1 MSGATPARRVRAAL
15 FDMDGTLIDS
25 EVHTDTAVRVI
36 AERHGVAGFALPPT
50 ETRGRTWGHIANVMR
65 ARARIAAAPDA
76 LAAELLAY
84 WVEIAA
90 DVTPVPGSPAAVRE
104 AAAHMGLAVVSSSP
118 RAVIDSF
125 LGKLGVADCV
135 GTNARIGGDAVR
147 ASKPDPDGFLKGAA
161 ALGIAP
167 DDCLVF
173 EDSRAG
179 LEAARAAGMRSM
191 FIMCCAA
198 DIPDNRKLATASCT
212 DYTRLPPRF
221 WQSISEGALDFAGKV
236 YA

>member
-1 MSGATPARRVRAAL
+1 MSPVRAAL
-15 FDMDGTLIDS
+15 FDLDGTLVDS
-25 EVHTDTAVRVI
+25 EIHTDTAIRVV
-36 AERHGVAGFALPPT
+36 AERHGVAGFALPHT
-50 ETRGRTWGHIANVMR
+50 ETRGRTWEHIAGVMR
-65 ARARIAAAPDA
+65 KGAPLNLDAVA
-76 LAAELLAY
+76 LAHELLAY
-84 WVEIAA
+84 WSGIAA
-90 DVTPVPGSPAAVRE
+90 DVTPVPGAPEAVRE
-104 AAAHMGLAVVSSSP
+104 AATHVGLAVVSSSP

-135 GTNARIGGDAVR
+135 LPRARIGGDDVR

-161 ALGIAP
+161 ALGVAP
-167 DDCLVF
+167 ADCLVF

-198 DIPDNRKLATASCT
+198 DIPGNTALATAACA
-212 DYTRLPPRF
+212 DYRRLPPRF
-221 WQSISEGALDFAGKV
+221 WQDIADGRLDVTGRM